1 MLERIFINLG
11 FSFIICFLEHGK
23 SCLLYNQAFAYLLF
37 LSMQIKVSQVPS
49 SLTAAIELT
58 WWHTPVIPDL

>member
-37 LSMQIKVSQVPS
+37 FEHADESQSGTIITDS
-49 SLTAAIELT
+49 SN
-58 WWHTPVIPDL
+58 